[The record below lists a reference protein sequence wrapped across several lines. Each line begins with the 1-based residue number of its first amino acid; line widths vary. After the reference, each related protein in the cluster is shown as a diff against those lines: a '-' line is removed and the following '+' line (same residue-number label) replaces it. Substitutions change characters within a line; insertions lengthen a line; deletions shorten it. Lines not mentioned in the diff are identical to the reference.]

1 MLEPAAVADP
11 APVRVALRVKKHAR
25 TARQVR
31 EHTGVGGVAFLV
43 ARRALRLV
51 GIRTERFRVLE
62 QRPETAGI
70 PGRDPIAPTW
80 VPGAADPGMLTTF
93 GRSPELVRRRLAAGD
108 SAAVVTD
115 AQGLVAQL
123 WVHPGG
129 VYDEEGVL
137 FRLGP
142 DEAWVFDGVV
152 AESRRGERIYPR
164 LAVGVAR
171 DLESRGIVRL
181 LFTID
186 AVNAPSLRAAEVR
199 GCVELGSFFVTRAWG
214 VGVMRAHWR
223 GAPPRWR
230 AFRGTVSVV
239 PPC

>member
-62 QRPETAGI
+62 QRPETAAI

-137 FRLGP
+137 FRL
-142 DEAWVFDGVV
+142 AWTRPGSST
-152 AESRRGERIYPR
+152 AWWPSRAGASASTPASPWGWRGTS
-164 LAVGVAR
+164 
-171 DLESRGIVRL
+171 SRAGIVRL
-181 LFTID
+181 LFD
-186 AVNAPSLRAAEVR
+186 DRRGQRALAAGGRGPRVR
-199 GCVELGSFFVTRAWG
+199 GARILLL
-214 VGVMRAHWR
+214 
-223 GAPPRWR
+223 
-230 AFRGTVSVV
+230 
-239 PPC
+239 